1 MSAFNEL
8 IKSESFMKMCVTVG
22 FWLALYIVVKLFTI
36 HAGSDDLLRIGTK
49 RIVKLRKLTRQ
60 FRVLCTSR
68 GAYKNV
74 ARAVKHLRK
83 VIKAEK
89 KATRLLTMYLF
100 DDRGD
105 LDVAGAKAI
114 IVKIPDV
121 CRDALMSI
129 ADKKGES
136 LVPLFDQADADIKEA
151 IALLKKAAALDK
163 KKELLHIDE

>member
-1 MSAFNEL
+1 MSTFSEL
-8 IKSESFMKMCVTVG
+8 IKSESFIKMCVTVG
-22 FWLALYIVVKLFTI
+22 FWLALYVVVKLFTI
-36 HAGSDDLLRIGTK
+36 HASSDDLLRIGTK
-49 RIVKLRKLTRQ
+49 SIVKLRKLTRQ

-68 GAYKNV
+68 GAYKNISKE
-74 ARAVKHLRK
+74 VKVLKK

-89 KATRLLTMYLF
+89 KATRLLAMYLF

-114 IVKIPDV
+114 IVTIPDV
-121 CRDALMSI
+121 CRDAIMSI

-136 LVPLFDQADADIKEA
+136 LVPQFDQADADIKQA